1 MNPEILQK
9 NNLRNPDGEKK
20 ASENYLCYTFC
31 SMSLLTGSK
40 NHFYGGKLTCI
51 NHFGRCF
58 TGTFIC
64 KPCSVSKL
72 SRTHQYSERS
82 LRMAP
87 ASSARSKGTDMTEW
101 LISPHWQFKMAQD
114 FRTSKVDVVFLMFR
128 SHPDMGKVKDLQ
140 QVESENQTFYRM
152 FLMWRRSVS
161 GALEVVHIAEE
172 ESLSMQLTR
181 LVLLV
186 GSVNLSS
193 SESNGLFPKA
203 VMTVA
208 RKARRRSEV
217 VFNHTVFHSF
227 VLGSVWGIGNIQIIV
242 WN

>member
-1 MNPEILQK
+1 MGKKRLAKTIFATRFALCPCWQVRKITSMGESWHASIILGDVLRGHSFA
-9 NNLRNPDGEKK
+9 NLAPFPNSPGHISTLS
-20 ASENYLCYTFC
+20 AVFAWH
-31 SMSLLTGSK
+31 LLVQQG
-40 NHFYGGKLTCI
+40 
-51 NHFGRCF
+51 
-58 TGTFIC
+58 
-64 KPCSVSKL
+64 
-72 SRTHQYSERS
+72 
-82 LRMAP
+82 A
-87 ASSARSKGTDMTEW
+87 KGTDMTEW